1 MTLGSKIKRKLNSIG
16 SKIQDGYNRIGGKK
30 ALLGG
35 ALTIL
40 GASAAGIL
48 SHSLNEFIHKPLES
62 AQLEARQIKNSEY
75 VTDALDDAFDG
86 GVYGLGPNKLVD
98 ASDFPSVPSS
108 TPSLASL
115 QARYRTFGP
124 SQQLHTSAVPMPPV
138 YTLPYIR

>member
-1 MTLGSKIKRKLNSIG
+1 MTLGSKIKRKLNAIG

-35 ALTIL
+35 ALSIL

-48 SHSLNEFIHKPLES
+48 SHSLNEFIHKPLEAAS
-62 AQLEARQIKNSEY
+62 EIKNSEY

-86 GVYGLGPNKLVD
+86 GVYGLGPNKLVHP
-98 ASDFPSVPSS
+98 ADFPSVPSS
-108 TPSLASL
+108 TPSLAAL

-124 SQQLHTSAVPMPPV
+124 TQSLNTQAVPKPPV

>member
-16 SKIQDGYNRIGGKK
+16 SKIQDGYNRMGGKK

-35 ALTIL
+35 ALSIL

-48 SHSLNEFIHKPLES
+48 SHSLNEFINKPLEAA
-62 AQLEARQIKNSEY
+62 AQSQHVA
-75 VTDALDDAFDG
+75 DALDDAFDG
-86 GVYGLGPNKLVD
+86 GVYGLGPNKLVHPG
-98 ASDFPSVPSS
+98 DFPSVPST

-124 SQQLHTSAVPMPPV
+124 TQSLNTSAVPKPPV

>member
-1 MTLGSKIKRKLNSIG
+1 MTLGSKIKRKLNAIG

-30 ALLGG
+30 ARLGG
-35 ALTIL
+35 ALSIL

-48 SHSLNEFIHKPLES
+48 SHSLKEFIHKPLEAAS
-62 AQLEARQIKNSEY
+62 EIKNSEY

-86 GVYGLGPNKLVD
+86 GVYGLGPNKIVHP
-98 ASDFPSVPSS
+98 ADFPSVPSS
-108 TPSLASL
+108 TPSLAAL

-124 SQQLHTSAVPMPPV
+124 TQSLNTSAVPKPPV